1 MRILALGGAGAVAS
15 EATRDLAAYS
25 TFDEIIIGDYAL
37 DKAEVLAAEIGDPRL
52 KAMKVDADDED
63 DLRRAIAGAD
73 VVMNG
78 LPFKYDYLVNRLCV
92 EEGVPGVDL
101 SSGDDQFE
109 LSPMAKEKGIL
120 FIPGCGATPGI
131 TNVMARRGIE
141 RMDRV
146 DEIHIYFAAFRCL
159 SPAPGLL
166 TTTLYEFMPAR
177 PDRCY
182 YENGKYIE
190 APSMSGAKTVR
201 FHDQIGEQ
209 TVVFVPHD
217 ETWTLSE
224 SVPGVKRV
232 DVRGCFP
239 PQVMS
244 LMRGMLDAG
253 LFSEEEIELSSRKL
267 RAFGKVGNS
276 EEGIELNGLK
286 TTPLRLM
293 NDLLL
298 QLPQTR
304 QNQVWAYGLVVEVI
318 GEREGR
324 HLRCTYSNDH
334 PSQEEWGAPAA
345 YFRNVGIPLSIAVQM
360 LAQGDCEGVGVR
372 PPELAI
378 PAQPFFDE
386 LARRGIRVYE
396 RIEEYGP
403 VA

>member
-1 MRILALGGAGAVAS
+1 MRVLALGGVGAVAS
-15 EATRDLAAYS
+15 EATRDLAEYS
-25 TFDEIIIGDYAL
+25 DFDEIIIGDYAL
-37 DKAEVLAAEIGDPRL
+37 DKAQALAAEIGDPRL
-52 KAMKVDADDED
+52 QVMRVQADDEA
-63 DLRRAIAGAD
+63 DLRRAIAGVD
-73 VVMNG
+73 LVMNG
-78 LPFKYDYLVNRLCV
+78 LPFKYDYVVNRLCV
-92 EEGVPGVDL
+92 EEGVPGVDI
-101 SSGDDQFE
+101 SSEDDQFR
-109 LSPMAKEKGIL
+109 LSPVAEEKRVL

-141 RMDRV
+141 RLDRV

-159 SPAPGLL
+159 APAPGLL
-166 TTTLYEFMPAR
+166 TTTLYEFMPVR

-182 YENGKYIE
+182 YENGEYIE
-190 APSMSGAKTVR
+190 APAMSGAKLVR

-224 SVPGVKRV
+224 AVPGVKRV

-253 LFSEEEIELSSRKL
+253 LFSEEEIEL
-267 RAFGKVGNS
+267 GG
-276 EEGIELNGLK
+276 EK
-286 TTPLRLM
+286 TTALSVM

-304 QNQVWAYGLVVEVI
+304 QNRVWAYGLIVEVV

-324 HLRCTYSNDH
+324 QITCTYTNDH
-334 PSQEEWGAPAA
+334 PPQEVWGGPAA
-345 YFRNVGIPLSIAVQM
+345 YYKNVGIPLSIAAQM
-360 LAQGDCEGVGVR
+360 LAHGVCEGVGVR
-372 PPELAI
+372 PPEIAI

-386 LARRGIRVYE
+386 LARRGITIYE
-396 RIEEYGP
+396 RIEEHGP

>member
-1 MRILALGGAGAVAS
+1 MRVLALGGVGAVAS
-15 EATRDLAAYS
+15 EATRDLAEYS
-25 TFDEIIIGDYAL
+25 DFDEIIIGDYAL
-37 DKAEVLAAEIGDPRL
+37 EKAEAMIAEIGDPRL
-52 KAMKVDADDED
+52 KAMKINANDED
-63 DLRRAIAGAD
+63 DLRRAIASAD

-78 LPFKYDYLVNRLCV
+78 LPFKYDYVVNRLCV
-92 EEGVPGVDL
+92 EEGLPGVDL
-101 SSGDDQFE
+101 SSDDPQFQ
-109 LSPMAKEKGIL
+109 LSSMAEEKGIL

-141 RMDRV
+141 RMDGV

-159 SPAPGLL
+159 APAPGLL
-166 TTTLYEFMPAR
+166 TTTLYEFMPVR

-182 YENGKYIE
+182 YENGEHVE

-209 TVVFVPHD
+209 TVVYVPHD

-224 SVPGVKRV
+224 SVPGIKRV

-239 PQVMS
+239 PQVMN

-253 LFSEEEIELSSRKL
+253 LFSEEEIE
-267 RAFGKVGNS
+267 V
-276 EEGIELNGLK
+276 NGLK
-286 TTPLRLM
+286 TTPLKLM

-304 QNQVWAYGLVVEVI
+304 ESRVWAYGLVVEVI
-318 GEREGR
+318 GQRRGR
-324 HLRCTYSNDH
+324 QVKCTYTNDH

-345 YFRNVGIPLSIAVQM
+345 YFKNVGIPLSIAVQM
-360 LAQGDCEGVGVR
+360 LARGECEGVGVR

-378 PAQPFFDE
+378 PTQPFFDE
-386 LARRGIRVYE
+386 LARRGIKIYE
-396 RIEEYGP
+396 RIEEHGP
-403 VA
+403 VT